1 VRHLVLGFAGGEKM
15 HMNVSDINRGSRIGD
30 LLGGEAV
37 LSEFLGNL
45 MARAGL
51 GLILAAADRDHLCN

>member
-1 VRHLVLGFAGGEKM
+1 
-15 HMNVSDINRGSRIGD
+15 VSDINRGSRIGD